1 MAKRTLI
8 WKTAAMLAAALIV
21 GACGS
26 GSPEARSITLTFI
39 RNAQS
44 QSNADG
50 IIDTAV
56 PGPSLTAEGKG
67 QAQQLAHQIA
77 KNDFDSIYTS
87 PAAAAQQTAAPL
99 ASESGRQA
107 QIIDGLKPIGAG
119 WFNGEPE
126 STASTTY
133 MLAPAS
139 WVTGDVQNSVPGSI
153 SGTKFNSEFSAAIRQ
168 IYDSGHNKPVVVT
181 QGTAIMV
188 WTLMNVRNPKE
199 SLLTSHPLPN
209 SARVVITG
217 NPATG
222 WKLVEWDGLRSFN

>member
-8 WKTAAMLAAALIV
+8 WKTAVVLAATLIV

-26 GSPEARSITLTFI
+26 GSPQARSITVTFI

-44 QSNADG
+44 QANADG

-56 PGPSLTAEGKG
+56 PGPSLTQEGKE
-67 QAQQLAHQIA
+67 QAQQLAHQI
-77 KNDFDSIYTS
+77 KRNDFDAIYTS
-87 PAAAAQQTAAPL
+87 PAAADQQTAAPL
-99 ASESGRQA
+99 ASETGRQA
-107 QIIDGLKPIGAG
+107 QILDGLKPINAG
-119 WFNGEPE
+119 WFNGRPE

-139 WVTGDVQNSVPGSI
+139 WVDGDVENSVPGSI
-153 SGTKFNSEFSAAIRQ
+153 SGTKFNSEFASAIRQ
-168 IYDSGHNKPVVVT
+168 IYDSGKNKPVVVA

-188 WTLMNVRNPKE
+188 WTLMNARNPKE

-209 SARVVITG
+209 IGRVVITG
-217 NPATG
+217 SPATG
-222 WKLVEWDGLRSFN
+222 WTLVEWDGVRNFS